1 MWAAAS
7 LIAAKGER
15 WVWLREPIVNKL
27 AAMRGLADSFSGV
40 IIRLAL
46 AGHLA
51 CADSFLARG
60 SKINRP
66 ASAMGRRFARAAKL
80 RA

>member
-1 MWAAAS
+1 
-7 LIAAKGER
+7 
-15 WVWLREPIVNKL
+15 
-27 AAMRGLADSFSGV
+27 MRGPADSYRGV
-40 IIRLAL
+40 IIRLAVV
-46 AGHLA
+46 GNLA

-66 ASAMGRRFARAAKL
+66 ASAMGRLFARAGKL